1 MRITNRSARSLL
13 VRTKE
18 TLIVIFG
25 CVYLIAGAT
34 SIFARDPD
42 TQHDRILS
50 SAETL
55 FKTMERRDYQQI
67 WRYLSAKSKD
77 TIVKNTYKRM
87 AKHEGGERGVQHSED
102 QIKQDFTQ
110 GGVIAKAYWDGYL
123 GAFDPRLVLD
133 QSKWEMGK
141 ADKER
146 AQIIVQHKK
155 AERPAIIQMVLE
167 DGEWKVGLIET
178 FATSKR

>member
-123 GAFDPRLVLD
+123 GAFDPCLVLV